1 MLFLFSELRRS
12 NFMNYIS
19 TNCRLMSLQEK
30 QVQSGLSVF
39 SCGDK
44 DLDDFFHSD
53 AAEYEHALFG
63 KTYAFVHKKSGDISS
78 MFTISNGS
86 VQARQ
91 MRRSLRDKVPYP
103 KRLIHNYPSVL
114 IGRLAVSKNFQGNGI
129 GSEILD
135 FLKIWF
141 SDSHN
146 KTGCRFLA
154 VDAYNAPSVL
164 KFYGDNEFSFIF
176 KSEKEERE
184 SLQLHENQPLRT
196 RMMCCDLFH
205 YAEALRKSV

>member
-1 MLFLFSELRRS
+1 
-12 NFMNYIS
+12 
-19 TNCRLMSLQEK
+19 MSLHEK
-30 QVQSGLSVF
+30 QVQTSLSVF

-44 DLDDFFHSD
+44 DLDEFFHSD
-53 AAEYEHALFG
+53 ATAYEHALFG
-63 KTYAFVHKKSGDISS
+63 KTYAFIHKKSGKISS

-114 IGRLAVSKNFQGNGI
+114 IGRLAVSKDFQGHGI

-154 VDAYNAPSVL
+154 VDAYNAQPVL
-164 KFYGDNEFSFIF
+164 KFYGNNEFSFIF
-176 KSEKEERE
+176 KSENEERT
-184 SLQLHENQPLRT
+184 SLQLHEGEPLHT

-205 YAEALRKSV
+205 YAEALRSSK

>member
-1 MLFLFSELRRS
+1 
-12 NFMNYIS
+12 
-19 TNCRLMSLQEK
+19 
-30 QVQSGLSVF
+30 
-39 SCGDK
+39 
-44 DLDDFFHSD
+44 
-53 AAEYEHALFG
+53 
-63 KTYAFVHKKSGDISS
+63 

-91 MRRSLRDKVPYP
+91 MRRTLRDKVPYP

-114 IGRLAVSKNFQGNGI
+114 IGRLAVNENFQGNGI

-154 VDAYNAPSVL
+154 VDAYNAP
-164 KFYGDNEFSFIF
+164 
-176 KSEKEERE
+176 
-184 SLQLHENQPLRT
+184 
-196 RMMCCDLFH
+196 MMCCDLFH
-205 YAEALRKSV
+205 YAESLRKSL

>member
-1 MLFLFSELRRS
+1 M
-12 NFMNYIS
+12 
-19 TNCRLMSLQEK
+19 
-30 QVQSGLSVF
+30 GLSFF

-44 DLDDFFHSD
+44 DLDDFFHCD

-63 KTYAFVHKKSGDISS
+63 KTYAFVHKKSGEISS

-91 MRRSLRDKVPYP
+91 MRRTLRDKVPYP

-114 IGRLAVSKNFQGNGI
+114 IGRLALNENFQENGI

-164 KFYGDNEFSFIF
+164 KFYGNNEFSYSNQ
-176 KSEKEERE
+176 KKKNEKAFCFTKMSRCV
-184 SLQLHENQPLRT
+184 H
-196 RMMCCDLFH
+196 
-205 YAEALRKSV
+205 A

>member
-1 MLFLFSELRRS
+1 
-12 NFMNYIS
+12 
-19 TNCRLMSLQEK
+19 MSLQEK
-30 QVQSGLSVF
+30 QVQAGLSVF

-44 DLDDFFHSD
+44 DLDEFFHSD
-53 AAEYEHALFG
+53 AAAYEHALFG
-63 KTYAFVHKKSGDISS
+63 KTYAFVHKKSGEISS

-91 MRRSLRDKVPYP
+91 MRRSLRDKVPHP

-114 IGRLAVSKNFQGNGI
+114 IGRLAVSKDFQGHGI

-154 VDAYNAPSVL
+154 VDAYNAQSVL
-164 KFYGDNEFSFIF
+164 KFYGSNEFSFIF
-176 KSEKEERE
+176 KSENEERA
-184 SLQLHENQPLRT
+184 SLQLHESEPLRT

-205 YAEALRKSV
+205 YAEALRNNK

>member
-1 MLFLFSELRRS
+1 
-12 NFMNYIS
+12 MNYLS

-30 QVQSGLSVF
+30 QVQAGLSVF

-44 DLDDFFHSD
+44 DLDEFFHSD
-53 AAEYEHALFG
+53 AAAYEHALFG
-63 KTYAFVHKKSGDISS
+63 KTYAFVHKKSGEISS

-91 MRRSLRDKVPYP
+91 MRRSLRDKVPHP

-114 IGRLAVSKNFQGNGI
+114 IGRLAVSKDFQGHGI

-154 VDAYNAPSVL
+154 VDAYNAQSVL
-164 KFYGDNEFSFIF
+164 KFYGSNEFSFIF
-176 KSEKEERE
+176 KSENEERA
-184 SLQLHENQPLRT
+184 SLQLHESELLRT

-205 YAEALRKSV
+205 YAEALRKGK

>member
-1 MLFLFSELRRS
+1 
-12 NFMNYIS
+12 
-19 TNCRLMSLQEK
+19 MSLQER
-30 QVQSGLSVF
+30 QVQAGLSIF

-44 DLDDFFHSD
+44 DLDEFFRSD
-53 AAEYEHALFG
+53 AAAYEHALFG
-63 KTYAFVHKKSGDISS
+63 KTYAFVHKKSGGISS

-114 IGRLAVSKNFQGNGI
+114 IGRLAVSKDFQGHGI

-141 SDSHN
+141 SDSYN

-154 VDAYNAPSVL
+154 VDAYNAQSVL
-164 KFYGDNEFSFIF
+164 KFYGNNEFSFIF
-176 KSEKEERE
+176 KSENEERA
-184 SLQLHENQPLRT
+184 SLQLHESEPLRT

-205 YAEALRKSV
+205 YAEALRNSK

>member
-1 MLFLFSELRRS
+1 
-12 NFMNYIS
+12 
-19 TNCRLMSLQEK
+19 MSLQEK
-30 QVQSGLSVF
+30 QVQAGLSVF

-44 DLDDFFHSD
+44 DLDEFFHSD
-53 AAEYEHALFG
+53 AAAYEHALFG
-63 KTYAFVHKKSGDISS
+63 KTYAFVHKKSGEISS

-91 MRRSLRDKVPYP
+91 MRRSLRDKVPHP

-114 IGRLAVSKNFQGNGI
+114 IGRLAVSKDFQGHGI

-146 KTGCRFLA
+146 KTSCRFLA
-154 VDAYNAPSVL
+154 VDAYNAQSVL
-164 KFYGDNEFSFIF
+164 KFYGSNEFSFIF
-176 KSEKEERE
+176 KSENEERA
-184 SLQLHENQPLRT
+184 SLQLHESELLRT

-205 YAEALRKSV
+205 YAEALRKGK